1 MLGHRADE
9 VISILAAADLK
20 AGYFW
25 LHDFASLSA
34 GFHLL
39 RNEVADCGA
48 PPPDSAACGICV
60 YGPYRRRH
68 LDEHARIF
76 EQLDLT
82 VVAPS
87 QTALDTWL
95 KGGSLPARAQIV
107 HPHARLIPRE
117 AVPISPASQPF
128 LLAFLGA
135 PVAHKGWPIFQDLA
149 ITFADDPRYR
159 FVHLAKATPRGF
171 PIEHHAVAVSA
182 AQPLAMRDELERL
195 GVDAALVWSLCR
207 ETFSFT
213 AYEATAAGAAVVTG
227 PDSGNVAAFVA
238 AGGHGLVLPDE
249 PALMTAFET
258 GEILALSRARR
269 RPALYDLKFSG
280 MTVDLLTEALR
291 P

>member
-1 MLGHRADE
+1 
-9 VISILAAADLK
+9 
-20 AGYFW
+20 
-25 LHDFASLSA
+25 
-34 GFHLL
+34 
-39 RNEVADCGA
+39 
-48 PPPDSAACGICV
+48 
-60 YGPYRRRH
+60 
-68 LDEHARIF
+68 
-76 EQLDLT
+76 
-82 VVAPS
+82 
-87 QTALDTWL
+87 
-95 KGGSLPARAQIV
+95 
-107 HPHARLIPRE
+107 
-117 AVPISPASQPF
+117 
-128 LLAFLGA
+128 
-135 PVAHKGWPIFQDLA
+135 
-149 ITFADDPRYR
+149 
-159 FVHLAKATPRGF
+159 
-171 PIEHHAVAVSA
+171 
-182 AQPLAMRDELERL
+182 MRDELERL